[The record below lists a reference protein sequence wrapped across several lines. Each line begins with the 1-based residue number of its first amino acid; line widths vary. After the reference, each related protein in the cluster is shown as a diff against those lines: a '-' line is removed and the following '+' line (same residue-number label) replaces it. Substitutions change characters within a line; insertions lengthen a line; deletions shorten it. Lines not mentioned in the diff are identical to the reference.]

1 MGERLEIK
9 HKLSFGQNEKIKKN
23 SLIKK
28 IISNGRRYRTDILEC
43 YHLKNHD
50 STTNKIAV
58 IVPKRNIKLATDR
71 NFLKRR
77 MRETYRL
84 NKMIL
89 TKPGHLCV
97 FIFKAKEKKSF
108 HEIKKPMVDIL
119 SMLENFK

>member
-1 MGERLEIK
+1 MGERLEVR
-9 HKLSFGQNEKIKKN
+9 HKFSFGKNEKIKKN

-28 IISNGRRYRTDILEC
+28 VISNGRRFRANILDC
-43 YHLKNHD
+43 YHLKDQGN
-50 STTNKIAV
+50 TKNKIAV

-77 MRETYRL
+77 MREAYRL

-108 HEIKKPMVDIL
+108 HEIKKTMVDIL
-119 SMLENFK
+119 SMLGTK